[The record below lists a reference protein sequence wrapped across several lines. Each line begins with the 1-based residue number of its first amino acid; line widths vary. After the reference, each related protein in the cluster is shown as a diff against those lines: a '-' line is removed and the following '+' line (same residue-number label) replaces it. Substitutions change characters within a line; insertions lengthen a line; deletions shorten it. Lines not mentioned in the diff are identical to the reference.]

1 VTSFVAIARDVQPKG
16 YEAAPM
22 TTNGKSIARA
32 TALEAAR
39 AGRLKRAASPAIA
52 LIALVC
58 ALRDRGKSI
67 MGQRQSGRPPMKSA
81 IIVATLAGSLVFAQP
96 QAFAAPRWTFCV
108 ASAQGAR
115 DVWITNVF
123 AASASRQRLEA
134 GLKRALERQGRK
146 RVDAQ
151 CPQPSA
157 DKVAVV
163 NAQTTA
169 EEFNRKL
176 GAVLHDLPARLLE
189 PRGPAHDAPGR

>member
-1 VTSFVAIARDVQPKG
+1 MK
-16 YEAAPM
+16 
-22 TTNGKSIARA
+22 
-32 TALEAAR
+32 
-39 AGRLKRAASPAIA
+39 PAI
-52 LIALVC
+52 IA
-58 ALRDRGKSI
+58 
-67 MGQRQSGRPPMKSA
+67 
-81 IIVATLAGSLVFAQP
+81 ATLAGSLTLIQP
-96 QAFAAPRWTFCV
+96 HAFASPQWTFCV

-115 DVWITNVF
+115 DVWITDVF
-123 AASASRQRLEA
+123 AVTASRQRLEA
-134 GLKRALERQGRK
+134 GLKRTLERQGRR

-189 PRGPAHDAPGR
+189 PHGRDAPER

>member
-1 VTSFVAIARDVQPKG
+1 MK
-16 YEAAPM
+16 
-22 TTNGKSIARA
+22 
-32 TALEAAR
+32 
-39 AGRLKRAASPAIA
+39 PAI
-52 LIALVC
+52 IA
-58 ALRDRGKSI
+58 
-67 MGQRQSGRPPMKSA
+67 
-81 IIVATLAGSLVFAQP
+81 ATLAGSLTLIQP
-96 QAFAAPRWTFCV
+96 HAFAAPQWTFCV

-115 DVWITNVF
+115 DVWITDVF
-123 AASASRQRLEA
+123 AVTASRQQLEA
-134 GLKRALERQGRK
+134 GLKRTLERQGRR

-189 PRGPAHDAPGR
+189 PRGRDAPGR